1 MTAVVT
7 VEVEGVVTLVELVMV
22 EVKGALTVVA
32 IVTVAGYTNKYR

>member
-1 MTAVVT
+1 MMAVVT

-32 IVTVAGYTNKYR
+32 IVTVAGIKK